1 MFQLVTSGNK
11 SVRQWFP
18 MISKYGDESK
28 KKISMKVVHGKER
41 TSWHQADMSYKK
53 YKAQIPVNIIYLI
66 LKFQYSKPARFPTEF
81 GAVTV
86 FATRRTTS
94 LSKLSINEKTEKSST
109 LMATTNKQFYL
120 LASIFSLPWVCC
132 PVPRRSRRL
141 DRVFSSR
148 GRPPAR
154 PRRPDQPAGTR
165 WCWRRRSEN

>member
-94 LSKLSINEKTEKSST
+94 LSKLTQHKRENRKLIYSHGY
-109 LMATTNKQFYL
+109 NKQTVLLTGFYFQLTVSL
-120 LASIFSLPWVCC
+120 LSGPAPFQTSGSSLFQSRTAACTTASSGSTSRN
-132 PVPRRSRRL
+132 PVML
-141 DRVFSSR
+141 T
-148 GRPPAR
+148 PP
-154 PRRPDQPAGTR
+154 
-165 WCWRRRSEN
+165 